1 MTTKKLTDAELGA
14 WAGTIRAVRQALEG
28 IEAALK
34 ARGLPPLAFYDVL
47 IELGRAPEG
56 QLRLNELGGRV
67 LLSKSNVSRLIDRL
81 ETQRLVTREA
91 CADDARGAFAVITPA
106 GRALMRRMWPV
117 YHDAL
122 RACFLDHID
131 DHETAGMA
139 KLMRRVAAAN
149 R

>member
-1 MTTKKLTDAELGA
+1 MAAKKLTDAELGA
-14 WAGTIRAVRQALEG
+14 WAGTIRAVRQALER

-34 ARGLPPLAFYDVL
+34 ARGLPPLAWYDVL
-47 IELGRAPEG
+47 IELRRAPEG
-56 QLRLNELGGRV
+56 RLRLNEVGGRV

-106 GRALMRRMWPV
+106 GRAVMRRMWPV
-117 YHDAL
+117 YHDTL
-122 RACFLDHID
+122 RACFLDHLD
-131 DHETAGMA
+131 ERETARLA
-139 KLMRRVAAAN
+139 ELMRRIVAAN